1 MVPLLLRK
9 LAYAVY
15 ELEGFAK
22 VGKREG
28 LRKVV
33 FFDDVPAVH
42 LLFEG
47 GKILT
52 LERWDV
58 ATAWGAALVVRSE
71 ITTVILALRG
81 AMLRTGVLASE
92 RRNERFR
99 RNSQGTNL
107 WALEPGRDLI

>member
-1 MVPLLLRK
+1 MTRARSSGFVELVDFCGQNEIVLRQAVDLVRPGRDLDFSPGKEEVRVVPLLLRE

-47 GKILT
+47 GKLLT
-52 LERWDV
+52 LEWWD
-58 ATAWGAALVVRSE
+58 AAAALH
-71 ITTVILALRG
+71 
-81 AMLRTGVLASE
+81 TG
-92 RRNERFR
+92 F
-99 RNSQGTNL
+99 GC
-107 WALEPGRDLI
+107 